1 MLKMTDL
8 LGNTEYVT
16 DFKKFKRKRKANG
29 DKTIDFTV
37 FQSDKNKHSFN
48 LVQEESTFEFQDE
61 TYVIKKIKEKSV
73 GTKTTKQ
80 VNAVH
85 KFFEDMN
92 NHYIYDSLTLT
103 QSFSNVLAFIFAGT
117 GYNFV
122 INGDFP
128 NQDVGENFG
137 DGYGLKLF
145 KQALQLFGSEFRIE
159 GETVY
164 LEVEIGSRTDIQF
177 RYGYNVTTIDRE
189 VDTKNLTTYVRGY
202 GDGIESEYTSPNAA
216 IYGIIPAQPVRDDRI
231 TNIET
236 LERRMKERI
245 NDTPDLKIKVNV
257 AFIDADVEEGDYLF
271 VIYEPMNDLDIEV
284 RVMEIE
290 EEFDFNLKPIR
301 TNVTLA
307 SLNKDIT
314 DTIVQFNDTQKRV
327 NEVITE
333 RGTVRTSVLEGPID
347 ALRNMLRASASFQ
360 DAQVVDGGI
369 LFENTNENS
378 PDFGALY
385 IGPGLFSISN
395 QKDNNGNWIW
405 RSFGTGNGFTADL
418 MTAGTMLADRVRG
431 GQFRV
436 GGFGNG
442 DGIFEL
448 YDEHDSLI
456 LRFNNS
462 GIELFNGAQ
471 LIGNGGVLSNF
482 VIQMPTY
489 ESLHYGHVGDI
500 PTVNMSF
507 SVPEDF
513 TIVSAILTIYALPT
527 RYETTS
533 SPNPGVYW
541 TNVRQ
546 LEATLAEG
554 VKGFYDFVE
563 GSDAG
568 VGFVWQGQSYS
579 MSQIFGMNTWT
590 PPRPSSSN
598 PRAESIS
605 ADISNIIESGT
616 IYNLLM
622 TTRDTN
628 RPPEDNT
635 GFVRAVLEVVGYQH

>member
-16 DFKKFKRKRKANG
+16 DFKGFKRKRKANG

-37 FQSDKNKHSFN
+37 FQSEKNKHSFN

-73 GTKTTKQ
+73 GKKTTKQ
-80 VNAVH
+80 VSAVH
-85 KFFEDMN
+85 KFFDDMN
-92 NHYIYDSLTLT
+92 KHYVYGRLTHT
-103 QSFSNVLAFIFAGT
+103 QSFSNVLSFIFAGT
-117 GYNFV
+117 GYDFV
-122 INGDFP
+122 IVDDFP
-128 NQDVGENFG
+128 NRDVGERFG
-137 DGYGLKLF
+137 EAYGVKLF
-145 KQALQLFGSEFRIE
+145 KQALQLFGSEFRLE
-159 GETVY
+159 GNTVY

-189 VDTKNLTTYVRGY
+189 VDTKNLTTYVKGY

-216 IYGIIPAQPVRDDRI
+216 IYGIIPAEPVRDDRI
-231 TNIET
+231 TDMET

-257 AFIDADVEEGDYLF
+257 AFIDGNVEEGDYLF

-284 RVMEIE
+284 RVMEVE
-290 EEFDFNLKPIR
+290 EEFDFNLNPIR

-347 ALRNMLRASASFQ
+347 ALRNMLRASANFQ
-360 DAQVVDGGI
+360 NAQVVDGGI

-418 MTAGTMLADRVRG
+418 ITAGTMLADRIRG
-431 GQFRV
+431 GSLRL
-436 GGFGNG
+436 GGQGNG
-442 DGIFEL
+442 NGLAEVV
-448 YDEHDSLI
+448 DENGNI
-456 LRFNNS
+456 IVRINKN
-462 GIELFNGAQ
+462 GIELANGAQ
-471 LIGNGGVLSNF
+471 LIGNGGVLSSF
-482 VIQMPTY
+482 V
-489 ESLHYGHVGDI
+489 
-500 PTVNMSF
+500 F
-507 SVPEDF
+507 
-513 TIVSAILTIYALPT
+513 
-527 RYETTS
+527 TS
-533 SPNPGVYW
+533 SGRWSGWQDIGNTGVGYAGRYKASLF
-541 TNVRQ
+541 THIPDNFIITK
-546 LEATLAEG
+546 ATLTTYSAPLRDVRNNSYHHAQNMRLYKTNTYNGARLLAE
-554 VKGFYDFVE
+554 D
-563 GSDAG
+563 D
-568 VGFVWQGQSYS
+568 VWFDYTTTG
-579 MSQIFGMNTWT
+579 T
-590 PPRPSSSN
+590 
-598 PRAESIS
+598 
-605 ADISNIIESGT
+605 DISSAVWGGAWSPSNTSNVQSKVADVTSHVQSGPNT
-616 IYNLLM
+616 FYVDTDSTARGGILLM
-622 TTRDTN
+622 
-628 RPPEDNT
+628 
-635 GFVRAVLEVVGYQH
+635 VLMVTGYQQ

>member
-103 QSFSNVLAFIFAGT
+103 QSFSNVLSFIFAGT

-137 DGYGLKLF
+137 DGYGIKLF

-159 GETVY
+159 GKTIY

-189 VDTKNLTTYVRGY
+189 VDTKNLTTYVKGY
-202 GDGIESEYTSPNAA
+202 GDGIESEYTSPNADL
-216 IYGIIPAQPVRDDRI
+216 YGIIPAEPVRDDRI
-231 TNIET
+231 TNMET

-327 NEVITE
+327 NEAITE

-369 LFENTNENS
+369 LFENTNESS

-448 YDEHDSLI
+448 YDEHDTMI

-471 LIGNGGVLSNF
+471 LIGNGGVLSTFTFSSSGTDGNLQLF
-482 VIQMPTY
+482 NV
-489 ESLHYGHVGDI
+489 EHVGYLETMCI
-500 PTVNMSF
+500 LSF
-507 SVPEDF
+507 VLPEDF
-513 TIVSAILTIYALPT
+513 NVTEAHLTITSVPSEIHENGSLWGTTHVRNQKLFKSTTMLGYKYIAEFPGHSYLTYDDSAATDISSQVFGSSSWTPSESNVVEIT
-527 RYETTS
+527 REVS
-533 SPNPGVYW
+533 NLIDVGR
-541 TNVRQ
+541 NI
-546 LEATLAEG
+546 
-554 VKGFYDFVE
+554 FYIKSAYT
-563 GSDAG
+563 GS
-568 VGFVWQGQSYS
+568 SYS
-579 MSQIFGMNTWT
+579 IGLVGMALTVT
-590 PPRPSSSN
+590 
-598 PRAESIS
+598 
-605 ADISNIIESGT
+605 
-616 IYNLLM
+616 
-622 TTRDTN
+622 
-628 RPPEDNT
+628 
-635 GFVRAVLEVVGYQH
+635 GYQR